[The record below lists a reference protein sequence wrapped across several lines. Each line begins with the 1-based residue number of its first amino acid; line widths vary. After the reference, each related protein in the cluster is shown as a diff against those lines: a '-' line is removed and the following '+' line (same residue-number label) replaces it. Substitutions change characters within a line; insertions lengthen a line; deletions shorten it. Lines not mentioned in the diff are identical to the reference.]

1 MVSVSFDGLG
11 MSAREPEE
19 AGAQEAWNGVWRRRV
34 TKIENE
40 KGERKIDVEELPIG
54 LLKRSAKAV

>member
-19 AGAQEAWNGVWRRRV
+19 AGAQEAWNGVWRRSHEDR
-34 TKIENE
+34 
-40 KGERKIDVEELPIG
+40 ERERRTED
-54 LLKRSAKAV
+54 